1 MAEGTYFFT
10 SISSVSI
17 VELPSGGWTLFYDQ
31 DIARSPH
38 LPVIITITKAI
49 ITAMIVKINP
59 CFCPNLALVLDKK
72 LVDPRLPSPVYA
84 CIESL
89 LTTKTAIRNNTM
101 INTIYV
107 VNNACRKLHWLQI
120 HAKEKVILAPILVLY
135 QIDLSKV

>member
-101 INTIYV
+101 INTIYM
-107 VNNACRKLHWLQI
+107 WLTMPAENCTGKISIQ
-120 HAKEKVILAPILVLY
+120 HRQTERLLPDPI
-135 QIDLSKV
+135 QE